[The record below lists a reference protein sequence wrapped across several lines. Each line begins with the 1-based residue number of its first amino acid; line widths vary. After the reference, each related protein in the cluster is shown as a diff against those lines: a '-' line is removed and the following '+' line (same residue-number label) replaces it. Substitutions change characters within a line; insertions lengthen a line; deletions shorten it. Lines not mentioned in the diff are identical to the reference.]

1 MIGAVL
7 ILVAVRYL
15 GKLLK
20 LLMVGRARDILIKAV
35 GRNAYLAMASGM
47 GVTVVTQSSTITTS
61 VLVPFAGTGILT
73 PAQVFHRRAGWRLG
87 PLTSPCERSPRG
99 SARVI
104 TSWLTEPRRSPARP
118 PRPRAPTTSS

>member
-20 LLMVGRARDILIKAV
+20 LLMVGRARDILTKAV

-47 GVTVVTQSSTITTS
+47 GVTV
-61 VLVPFAGTGILT
+61 LT
-73 PAQVFHRRAGWRLG
+73 
-87 PLTSPCERSPRG
+87 
-99 SARVI
+99 
-104 TSWLTEPRRSPARP
+104 
-118 PRPRAPTTSS
+118 